1 VREPR
6 ELEARVRELERRLA
20 ALESRLAEGG
30 ADAARESAVATP
42 SEETGPLAPAGLGR
56 LQSVPALAGRTFL
69 VLGGAFLFRSLTESG
84 TLSTPVGVAL
94 GIAYALVW
102 LFLADRAAVREQ
114 VLGGAFHAF
123 ASAIIVY
130 PLLFE
135 ATTRFALLGPWLS
148 AALVLAANLAGL
160 FIAWRRDFRA
170 LAWIHQSAALAV
182 LVPLLFRVRRPEPYV
197 ALLLALALASLILAY
212 GRGWRGQ
219 RWLVALAAD
228 GIVAFLAMLLVIPRE
243 APAWLGAGAVATAQV
258 GLLVLYLG
266 AFVYRLLIQE
276 RSVTPFAVTQT
287 VLALLVGFEGA
298 LLVGT
303 PEIRRILAF
312 GALAAG
318 LLIHGGLARRSESRF
333 GHGATVGYFSTV
345 ATFLAAEG
353 TRLLLPGAVA
363 GSIWLVA
370 AVALGT
376 IAIGGDRPY
385 LQLHAALLSVAG
397 AAVAG
402 VVTVAAVSWL
412 RTPAVEWPPLSPV
425 HVLVIALGVVTA
437 ALLFRGV
444 SKEGPDRLARTSR
457 ILALAIALY
466 GLGGAATHVAGRA
479 LAPSAGGVAVVRTLI
494 LALSAGCLAAAAP
507 RLERSEL
514 GRFAWLLLA
523 LGGAKLALED
533 LRVGGAGHL
542 VLSFALY
549 GAALIAVPA
558 LLRRRRGPVEGG
570 DSA

>member
-1 VREPR
+1 M
-6 ELEARVRELERRLA
+6 A
-20 ALESRLAEGG
+20 ALEAQLAGG
-30 ADAARESAVATP
+30 TAVAAQP
-42 SEETGPLAPAGLGR
+42 GAEAVAPEESGALGREGLGR

-102 LFLADRAAVREQ
+102 LFLADRAAAREQ

-135 ATTRFALLGPWLS
+135 ATTRFALLGPWSS
-148 AALVLAANLAGL
+148 AALVLAANVAGL
-160 FIAWRRDFRA
+160 SIAWRRDFRA

-197 ALLLALALASLILAY
+197 ALLLALAFASLILAY

-228 GIVAFLAMLLVIPRE
+228 GIVGFLALLLVIPKE
-243 APAWLGAGAVATAQV
+243 APAWLGSAAIATAQV
-258 GLLVLYLG
+258 GLVLLYLG
-266 AFVYRLLIQE
+266 AFVYRLLIQA
-276 RSVTPFAVTQT
+276 RPVTPFAVTQT

-303 PEIRRILAF
+303 PEIRSALAF
-312 GALAAG
+312 SALAAG

-402 VVTVAAVSWL
+402 VVTVATVSWL
-412 RTPAVEWPPLSPV
+412 RSPTVEWPPLAPV
-425 HVLVIALGVVTA
+425 HVPILALAATTA

-444 SKEGPDRLARTSR
+444 PAKGPDRLAKTARV
-457 ILALAIALY
+457 LALAIALF
-466 GLGGAATHVAGRA
+466 GLGGAAAYLAGRA

-494 LALSAGCLAAAAP
+494 LALAAVGLAAAAP
-507 RLERSEL
+507 RLERGEL

-533 LRVGGAGHL
+533 LRVGSAGHL

-558 LLRRRRGPVEGG
+558 LLRRRRAAAPE
-570 DSA
+570 S